1 MRLTAVLLIAFLP
14 AVAVAQV
21 PISAVP
27 PPCRSLDTM
36 QTQPSGTWQMGADSL
51 MHTPEADTA
60 RKYAGTD
67 MWACK
72 RHSGEVYVKTY
83 TGEAVDVS
91 GAIQQAIM
99 RRITTDRTSPY
110 WVGNFD
116 HPARSTA
123 MLMHKRDGTAMLK
136 MMGLPTDSL
145 WTSDQ

>member
-1 MRLTAVLLIAFLP
+1 MRQLTALILIALLP
-14 AVAVAQV
+14 SVAAAQV
-21 PISAVP
+21 PMSAVP
-27 PPCRSLDTM
+27 PPCASLDTM
-36 QTQPSGTWQMGADSL
+36 TTQPSGPWQMGADSL

-60 RKYAGTD
+60 RRYAGTS

-72 RHSGEVYVKTY
+72 RHTGEVYIKTY

-99 RRITTDRTSPY
+99 RRVSGDRTSPY

-116 HPARSTA
+116 HPARTTA
-123 MLMHKRDGTAMLK
+123 ILMHQRDGAAMLK

-145 WTSDQ
+145 WKSE

>member
-1 MRLTAVLLIAFLP
+1 MRLATLALIALLP

-21 PISAVP
+21 PMDRVP
-27 PPCRSLDTM
+27 PPCASLDTM
-36 QTQPSGTWQMGADSL
+36 TVQPSGQWQMGADSL

-60 RKYAGTD
+60 RRYAGTS

-72 RHSGEVYVKTY
+72 RHTGEVYIKTY

-99 RRITTDRTSPY
+99 RRVSGDRTSPY

-116 HPARSTA
+116 HPARPTA
-123 MLMHKRDGTAMLK
+123 ILMHKRDGAAMLK

-145 WTSDQ
+145 WTSE

>member
-1 MRLTAVLLIAFLP
+1 MRRLTTLLLIACLP

-21 PISAVP
+21 PMSAVP
-27 PPCRSLDTM
+27 APCASLDTM
-36 QTQPSGTWQMGADSL
+36 TVQPSGQWQMGADSL

-60 RKYAGTD
+60 RRYAGTS

-72 RHSGEVYVKTY
+72 RHTGEIYIKTY

-99 RRITTDRTSPY
+99 RRIPGDRTSPY

-116 HPARSTA
+116 HPARPTA
-123 MLMHKRDGTAMLK
+123 ILMHHRDGTK
-136 MMGLPTDSL
+136 MMKKMGLPTDSL
-145 WTSDQ
+145 WTSN